1 MKTNTMLAPETL
13 TPLADA
19 DLQKWCERKC
29 AAQVLRKIT
38 RDDNRR
44 ASVARNSRQKIVD
57 GNLKEAWSLAVA
69 SGFRC
74 FICRAPV
81 EGVDEYMPDMAS
93 RLADKT
99 FDSLFAY
106 PENERIALDVPMLNV
121 LQDAVKEIKAA
132 IKQKGNPNPIVP
144 IESSRSRLFV
154 CTPPK
159 HDGKGR
165 GKGRVYIDLS
175 SMPYTDRQTYE
186 TKYHA
191 DVVRLNA
198 DYLADA
204 LTLFPDARF
213 FARRNKSEISGVLVE
228 SEFGKGVVMPVRK

>member
-1 MKTNTMLAPETL
+1 MKTNTMLVPETL

-29 AAQVLRKIT
+29 AAQVLRRIT

-81 EGVDEYMPDMAS
+81 EGIDEYMPDMAS

-106 PENERIALDVPMLNV
+106 PNNERIALDVPNLTV
-121 LQDAVKEIKAA
+121 LQDAVKEIKTAL
-132 IKQKGNPNPIVP
+132 KQKSNLNPVVS

-154 CTPPK
+154 CAPPK
-159 HDGKGR
+159 HDGR
-165 GKGRVYIDLS
+165 GHVCIDLS
-175 SMPYTDRQTYE
+175 SMPCTDRQTYE

-204 LTLFPDARF
+204 LALFPDARF
-213 FARRNKSEISGVLVE
+213 FARRNKPEISGVLVE